1 MHLFR
6 GCFGH
11 FEALIGAFGVMDF
24 INEEKTE
31 IKNTLFIKT
40 KGRIIATHSLLE
52 QYSMFKSTAFF
63 FLES

>member
-1 MHLFR
+1 
-6 GCFGH
+6 
-11 FEALIGAFGVMDF
+11 MDF

-63 FLES
+63 FLNLSPFLYMTTYIDNKG